1 MHNRQKG
8 AVRMEN
14 RKLSDEEI
22 DSKLSVMHGWRTEE
36 GRLLRVLSFGNFEDA
51 FSFIARIA
59 LEIEKIDHHPEI
71 RNEYGRVEI
80 RLSTHKIRNAD
91 GTVSSGISLL
101 DFDLAERIEAIASG
115 YRLK

>member
-1 MHNRQKG
+1 
-8 AVRMEN
+8 MEN
-14 RKLSDEEI
+14 RKLSDGEI
-22 DSKLSVMHGWRTEE
+22 TAKLASLHGWKMEE
-36 GRLLRVLSFGNFEDA
+36 GKLLRVMTFGNFEDA

-71 RNEYGRVEI
+71 RNEYSRVEI
-80 RLSTHKIRNAD
+80 RLSTHKIRNPD

-101 DFDLAERIEAIASG
+101 DFELAERIDAAASG